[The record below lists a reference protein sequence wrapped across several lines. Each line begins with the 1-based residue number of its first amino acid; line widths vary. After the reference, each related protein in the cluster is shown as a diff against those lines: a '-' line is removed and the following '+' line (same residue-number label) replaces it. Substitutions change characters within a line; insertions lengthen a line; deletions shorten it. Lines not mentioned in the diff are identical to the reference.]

1 MGENNFKGTVES
13 LFKGMEGFITS
24 KTVVG
29 DAVKFDDGTIILP
42 LVDVS
47 FGLGAGAFSETNK
60 KISEVAKDDKDFSIE
75 SSRKYCESIISL
87 FEELFGEEKTY
98 DIFSG
103 KCNLMKCTTAI
114 KELTKAK
121 LEQDKAFATE
131 LKSVTTIS
139 EEVFGEEEISL
150 NRQQRR
156 AIERNKKKY
165 N

>member
-1 MGENNFKGTVES
+1 MNDYTKFNILGVE
-13 LFKGMEGFITS
+13 LE
-24 KTVVG
+24 
-29 DAVKFDDGTIILP
+29 FDFLDLDEKEFFES
-42 LVDVS
+42 V
-47 FGLGAGAFSETNK
+47 FSETNK
-60 KISEVAKDDKDFSIE
+60 KISSEVDDKDFSIE
-75 SSRKYCESIISL
+75 NARKYCESIISL

-103 KCNLMKCTTAI
+103 KCNLMKCTAAI
-114 KELTKAK
+114 KELIKAK

>member
-1 MGENNFKGTVES
+1 
-13 LFKGMEGFITS
+13 
-24 KTVVG
+24 
-29 DAVKFDDGTIILP
+29 
-42 LVDVS
+42 
-47 FGLGAGAFSETNK
+47 
-60 KISEVAKDDKDFSIE
+60 
-75 SSRKYCESIISL
+75 
-87 FEELFGEEKTY
+87 
-98 DIFSG
+98 
-103 KCNLMKCTTAI
+103 MKCTTAI

-121 LEQDKAFATE
+121 LEQDKALATE

>member
-1 MGENNFKGTVES
+1 MNDYTKFNILGVE
-13 LFKGMEGFITS
+13 LE
-24 KTVVG
+24 
-29 DAVKFDDGTIILP
+29 FDFLDLDEKEFFES
-42 LVDVS
+42 V
-47 FGLGAGAFSETNK
+47 FSEINK
-60 KISEVAKDDKDFSIE
+60 KISSEVDDKDFSIE
-75 SSRKYCESIISL
+75 NARKYCESIISL

-103 KCNLMKCTTAI
+103 KCNLMKCTAAI
-114 KELTKAK
+114 KELIKAK

>member
-1 MGENNFKGTVES
+1 MNDYTKFNILGVE
-13 LFKGMEGFITS
+13 LE
-24 KTVVG
+24 
-29 DAVKFDDGTIILP
+29 FDFLDLDEKEFFES
-42 LVDVS
+42 V
-47 FGLGAGAFSETNK
+47 FSEINK
-60 KISEVAKDDKDFSIE
+60 KISLEVDDKDFSIE
-75 SSRKYCESIISL
+75 NARKYCESIISL

-103 KCNLMKCTTAI
+103 KCNLMKCTAAI
-114 KELTKAK
+114 KELIKAK

>member
-1 MGENNFKGTVES
+1 MNDYTKFNILGVE
-13 LFKGMEGFITS
+13 LE
-24 KTVVG
+24 
-29 DAVKFDDGTIILP
+29 FDFLDLDEKEFFESVF
-42 LVDVS
+42 L
-47 FGLGAGAFSETNK
+47 ETNK
-60 KISEVAKDDKDFSIE
+60 KISKDDKDFSIE
-75 SSRKYCESIISL
+75 SARKYCESIISL

-114 KELTKAK
+114 KELAKAK
-121 LEQDKAFATE
+121 LEQDKAFETE

-139 EEVFGEEEISL
+139 EEVFGEEEISI

>member
-1 MGENNFKGTVES
+1 MNDYTKFNILGVE
-13 LFKGMEGFITS
+13 LE
-24 KTVVG
+24 
-29 DAVKFDDGTIILP
+29 FDFLDLDEKEFFES
-42 LVDVS
+42 V
-47 FGLGAGAFSETNK
+47 FSETNN
-60 KISEVAKDDKDFSIE
+60 KISEISKDDKDFSVE
-75 SSRKYCESIISL
+75 SARKYCESIISL
-87 FEELFGEEKTY
+87 FEELFGDEKTY

-103 KCNLMKCTTAI
+103 KCNLMKCTAAI
-114 KELTKAK
+114 KELAKAK

>member
-1 MGENNFKGTVES
+1 MNDYTKFNILGVE
-13 LFKGMEGFITS
+13 LE
-24 KTVVG
+24 
-29 DAVKFDDGTIILP
+29 FDFLDLDEKEFFES
-42 LVDVS
+42 V
-47 FGLGAGAFSETNK
+47 FSETNK
-60 KISEVAKDDKDFSIE
+60 KISEVAKDDKDFPIE
-75 SSRKYCESIISL
+75 SARKYCESIIGL
-87 FEELFGEEKTY
+87 FEKLFGEEKTY

-103 KCNLMKCTTAI
+103 KYNLMKCTTAI

>member
-1 MGENNFKGTVES
+1 MNDYTKFNILGVE
-13 LFKGMEGFITS
+13 LE
-24 KTVVG
+24 
-29 DAVKFDDGTIILP
+29 FDFLDLDEKEFFES
-42 LVDVS
+42 V
-47 FGLGAGAFSETNK
+47 FSETNT
-60 KISEVAKDDKDFSIE
+60 KISEVAKDFPIE
-75 SSRKYCESIISL
+75 SARKYCESIISL

-98 DIFSG
+98 DIFLG

>member
-1 MGENNFKGTVES
+1 MNDYTKFNILGVE
-13 LFKGMEGFITS
+13 LE
-24 KTVVG
+24 
-29 DAVKFDDGTIILP
+29 FDFLDLDEKEFFES
-42 LVDVS
+42 V
-47 FGLGAGAFSETNK
+47 FSETNN
-60 KISEVAKDDKDFSIE
+60 KISEVAKDFPIE
-75 SSRKYCESIISL
+75 SARKYCESIIGL

>member
-1 MGENNFKGTVES
+1 MNDYTKFNILGVE
-13 LFKGMEGFITS
+13 LE
-24 KTVVG
+24 
-29 DAVKFDDGTIILP
+29 FDFLDLDEKEFFES
-42 LVDVS
+42 V
-47 FGLGAGAFSETNK
+47 FSETNN
-60 KISEVAKDDKDFSIE
+60 KISSEVAKDDKDFSIE
-75 SSRKYCESIISL
+75 NARKYCESIISL

-131 LKSVTTIS
+131 LKSVTTVS
-139 EEVFGEEEISL
+139 KEVFGEKEISL

>member
-1 MGENNFKGTVES
+1 
-13 LFKGMEGFITS
+13 
-24 KTVVG
+24 
-29 DAVKFDDGTIILP
+29 
-42 LVDVS
+42 
-47 FGLGAGAFSETNK
+47 
-60 KISEVAKDDKDFSIE
+60 
-75 SSRKYCESIISL
+75 
-87 FEELFGEEKTY
+87 
-98 DIFSG
+98 
-103 KCNLMKCTTAI
+103 MKCTTAI